1 MEQLRPISV
10 TDIIIRLFERIIYTK
25 ELKSIVESA
34 ISYDQF
40 AYRRGRNTTMA
51 LLLCQHMWMK
61 WLDSQADSV
70 LVFAFD
76 FSKAFDHVNHA
87 ILFDKLSQLPINPYI
102 YNWIRDFLTGRQ

>member
-1 MEQLRPISV
+1 MEQLRLISV

-25 ELKSIVESA
+25 ELKSTVESA
-34 ISYDQF
+34 NSYDQF

-70 LVFAFD
+70 RVFAFD
-76 FSKAFDHVNHA
+76 FSKAFDHVNYA
-87 ILFDKLSQLPINPYI
+87 ILFDKLSQLPENVYTK
-102 YNWIRDFLTGRQ
+102 NL

>member
-25 ELKSIVESA
+25 ELKSIVNRAA
-34 ISYDQF
+34 ISHDQF

-70 LVFAFD
+70 RVFAFD

-102 YNWIRDFLTGRQ
+102 NNWIRDF